1 MRVPRWSLRRARL
14 LVGSKLVLVLGLVVY
29 VALIWIVERAL
40 GIQGAISLSPPLAMV
55 LAAVPAALWL
65 GFFYLLD
72 RHEPEPKD
80 FVIGVFVLGALIA
93 APVSDFLLRYVAPE
107 PSLVARAVTPF
118 TIDRIVHAVLVLGLG
133 QELCKYVVVR
143 YTIYSSAEFDEP
155 MDGVVYMMAAGTGFA
170 VWLNYHRFQDL
181 GHAVVLSHGAAMAV
195 VTTLA
200 HASFAGVLGYVM
212 GRAKFTRRTPL
223 VRTVLLFL
231 GLLLAAALNGQFT
244 LVELWISSSGLAQQ
258 PWKGVGYAAGF
269 AVLIFAI
276 LMLVSRRL
284 LADSPFRPRAPAEA
298 AKR

>member
-1 MRVPRWSLRRARL
+1 VRVPRWSLRRARL
-14 LVGSKLVLVLGLVVY
+14 LVGSKLVLVGGLVVY
-29 VALIWIVERAL
+29 VALIWLFEGAA
-40 GIQGAISLSPPLAMV
+40 GIDGAVHLSPLLALL
-55 LAAVPAALWL
+55 LAGVPAALWL
-65 GFFYLLD
+65 GFFYLQD

-93 APVSDFLLRYVAPE
+93 APLADFVIYQLAP
-107 PSLVARAVTPF
+107 PRPLAQHGLGAFSL
-118 TIDRIVHAVLVLGLG
+118 DRIVHATLVMGLG

-143 YTIYSSAEFDEP
+143 YTIYPSQEFDEP

-170 VWLNYHRFQDL
+170 VWINYHRFQDL
-181 GHAVVLSHGAAMAV
+181 GHAIVLSHGAAMAV

-269 AVLIFAI
+269 AVLIFAL

-284 LADSPFRPRAPAEA
+284 LADSPFRPRTPAEA